1 MAAPNPYELL
11 NDPNKPPS
19 MTDVLNWALSVG
31 YVSGDSATGQMD
43 RPWTYDADARRAGQ
57 GIVDIYKGVLDAFN
71 SKYGTSYADQYTTVE
86 SLPVSAY
93 AASLPAEHKGTGG
106 MFGGLIDLGMD
117 VLNSPLGQI
126 GLAIITSGLSIPE
139 QMAMG
144 AAVTIARGGS
154 VEDVIKSAVGSL
166 AANELSGFVKG
177 LENITDPTVKTA
189 LANSVSL
196 ATKAAATG
204 GDIGQALLAGAA
216 GGAIAA
222 ETQSATD
229 SNAIARAAGEYAKAL
244 AAGQSQQQALT
255 GALSGF
261 ISQQDKATAAPLI
274 QAEAAKITSE
284 PPSGTDQVTALT
296 EKVTPLP
303 TDNIVGGVYVDPA
316 IISDAA
322 KSSPTESDAAV
333 TSDAP
338 IRGYSGQDFTG
349 PYSEK
354 ATLLPEVPVT
364 SERDSQIMDL
374 TGITSDA
381 PSSKAAPAAAKK
393 DIIMLSGIGAGSAG
407 TPAAGAPAAAPAPT
421 GGQAPPGSQAL
432 AQALRTGDVGDPLFG
447 RKGKSNRPVWNVES
461 LRTKDETGA

>member
-1 MAAPNPYELL
+1 MAISVYENGSPIAGQKPIFNEYLANSL
-11 NDPNKPPS
+11 NSYQKTFGEP
-19 MTDVLNWALSVG
+19 LN
-31 YVSGDSATGQMD
+31 
-43 RPWTYDADARRAGQ
+43 RPWTYDADVINFGNSIINAYLGGLNAYNSQTGQ
-57 GIVDIYKGVLDAFN
+57 NVQPEI
-71 SKYGTSYADQYTTVE
+71 TSVNQ
-86 SLPVSAY
+86 LPNTNY
-93 AASLPAEHKGTGG
+93 QLSLPAENKGTGG
-106 MFGGLIDLGMD
+106 FFGGIIDLGID
-117 VLNSPLGQI
+117 ILNSPIGQI
-126 GLAIITSGLSIPE
+126 GLAIITSGASLPE
-139 QMAMG
+139 QLAMG

-154 VEDVIKSAVGSL
+154 VEDVIKNAVGTL
-166 AANELSGFVKG
+166 VGAEVRDFVTG
-177 LENITDPTVKTA
+177 LEGITDPTVKTA
-189 LANSVSL
+189 LANSLSM
-196 ATKAAATG
+196 AGKAAATG
-204 GDIGQALLAGAA
+204 GDIGQALIAGAV
-216 GGAIAA
+216 GGSIAA

-244 AAGQSQQQALT
+244 AAGQTQQQALT

-261 ISQQDKATAAPLI
+261 ISQQDKDTAAPLI

-322 KSSPTESDAAV
+322 KFSPTESDAAV

-354 ATLLPEVPVT
+354 
-364 SERDSQIMDL
+364 DSKIMDL

-447 RKGKSNRPVWNVES
+447 RKGKSNRPVWNIES